1 MKWYYNSDD
10 DDRLHE
16 CDSHDEAVTMI
27 MFSSRY
33 PAMVN
38 SVPDYY
44 IYHGKKKVETI
55 LGKDLFGWYIENGGE
70 VLEEFVNKEDEC
82 EEVADEPSVKKNMQE
97 QVDELSDTINGVNNS
112 LAQLEKSIRLLTQ
125 MMFGGDS
132 NER

>member
-10 DDRLHE
+10 NETLHE
-16 CDSHDEAVTMI
+16 CDTHDDAVTMI
-27 MFSSRY
+27 MFTSRY

-55 LGKDLFGWYIENGGE
+55 LGKDLFKWYIENGGE
-70 VLEEFVNKEDEC
+70 VLEKFKNKKDEDEID
-82 EEVADEPSVKKNMQE
+82 EVEAKNVKTIQD
-97 QVDELSDTINGVNNS
+97 QVDKLSDTVQGVNNS
-112 LAQLEKSIRLLTQ
+112 LAQLENNIRLLTQ
-125 MMFGGDS
+125 MMFRGDD

>member
-10 DDRLHE
+10 NETLHE
-16 CDSHDEAVTMI
+16 CDTHDDAVTMI
-27 MFSSRY
+27 MFTSRY

-55 LGKDLFGWYIENGGE
+55 LGKDLFKWYIENGGE
-70 VLEEFVNKEDEC
+70 VLEKFKNKKDEDEID
-82 EEVADEPSVKKNMQE
+82 EVEAKNVKTIQD
-97 QVDELSDTINGVNNS
+97 QVDELSDTVQGVNNS
-112 LAQLEKSIRLLTQ
+112 LAQLENNIRLLTQ
-125 MMFGGDS
+125 MMFRGDD

>member
-10 DDRLHE
+10 DETLHE
-16 CDSHDEAVTMI
+16 CDTHDDVVTMI
-27 MFSSRY
+27 MFTSRY

-55 LGKDLFGWYIENGGE
+55 LRKDLFKWYIENGGE
-70 VLEEFVNKEDEC
+70 VLEGYMDKENEDEDGIN
-82 EEVADEPSVKKNMQE
+82 EIDNKKTMQE
-97 QVDELSDTINGVNNS
+97 QVDELSDTIHGVNNS
-112 LAQLEKSIRLLTQ
+112 LAQLENNIRLLTQ
-125 MMFGGDS
+125 MMFGGDD

>member
-10 DDRLHE
+10 DELLHE
-16 CDSHDEAVTMI
+16 CDSHDDAVTMI
-27 MFSSRY
+27 MFTSRY

-55 LGKDLFGWYIENGGE
+55 LGKDLFKWYIENGGE
-70 VLEEFVNKEDEC
+70 VLEGFKNKKDEDEID
-82 EEVADEPSVKKNMQE
+82 EVEAKNVKNIQD
-97 QVDELSDTINGVNNS
+97 QVGELSDTVQGVNNS
-112 LAQLEKSIRLLTQ
+112 LAQLENNIRLLTQ
-125 MMFGGDS
+125 MLFGGDD

>member
-10 DDRLHE
+10 DELLHE
-16 CDSHDEAVTMI
+16 CDSHDDAVTMI
-27 MFSSRY
+27 MFTSRY

-55 LGKDLFGWYIENGGE
+55 LGKDLFKWYIENGGE
-70 VLEEFVNKEDEC
+70 VLEWFKNKKDEDEIDKV
-82 EEVADEPSVKKNMQE
+82 EAKNVKNIQD
-97 QVDELSDTINGVNNS
+97 QVGELSDTVQGVNNS
-112 LAQLEKSIRLLTQ
+112 LAQLENNIRLLTQ
-125 MMFGGDS
+125 MLFGGDD

>member
-10 DDRLHE
+10 DETLKE
-16 CDSHDEAVTMI
+16 YDSYDDVVMMI

-38 SVPDYY
+38 SVPNYY

-55 LGKDLFGWYIENGGE
+55 LGKDLFEMYIENGGE
-70 VLEEFVNKEDEC
+70 VLEEFRNREKEC
-82 EEVADEPSVKKNMQE
+82 EIEEVGNKKTIQD
-97 QVDELSDTINGVNNS
+97 QVDELSDTIQSVNNS
-112 LAQLEKSIRLLTQ
+112 LVQLENNIRLLTQ
-125 MMFGGDS
+125 IMFGGED

>member
-10 DDRLHE
+10 DETLHE
-16 CDSHDEAVTMI
+16 CDTHDDVVTMI
-27 MFSSRY
+27 MFTSRY

-55 LGKDLFGWYIENGGE
+55 LGKDLFKWYIENGGE
-70 VLEEFVNKEDEC
+70 VLEGYMDKENEDEDGIN
-82 EEVADEPSVKKNMQE
+82 EIDNKKTMQE
-97 QVDELSDTINGVNNS
+97 QVDELSDTIHGVNNS
-112 LAQLEKSIRLLTQ
+112 LAQLENNIRLLTQ
-125 MMFGGDS
+125 MMFGGDD

>member
-10 DDRLHE
+10 DEMLKE
-16 CDSHDEAVTMI
+16 CDSHEEAVTMI

-55 LGKDLFGWYIENGGE
+55 LGKDLFKWYIENGGE
-70 VLEEFVNKEDEC
+70 VLEEFRNKKDEDEID
-82 EEVADEPSVKKNMQE
+82 EVEAKNVKTIQNQI
-97 QVDELSDTINGVNNS
+97 DELSDTVRGVNNS
-112 LAQLEKSIRLLTQ
+112 LFQLENNIRLLTQ
-125 MMFGGDS
+125 MMFGGDD

>member
-10 DDRLHE
+10 DETLHE
-16 CDSHDEAVTMI
+16 CDTHDDVVTMI
-27 MFSSRY
+27 MFTSRY

-55 LGKDLFGWYIENGGE
+55 LGKDLFKWYIENGGE
-70 VLEEFVNKEDEC
+70 VLEGYMDKENEDEDGIN
-82 EEVADEPSVKKNMQE
+82 EIDNKKTMQE
-97 QVDELSDTINGVNNS
+97 QVDELSDTIHGVNNS
-112 LAQLEKSIRLLTQ
+112 LAQLENNIRLLTQ
-125 MMFGGDS
+125 MMFGGDN

>member
-33 PAMVN
+33 AAMIN
-38 SVPDYY
+38 SVPNYY
-44 IYHGKKKVETI
+44 IYHGKEKVETI

-70 VLEEFVNKEDEC
+70 VLEEFTNKESEC
-82 EEVADEPSVKKNMQE
+82 EETTGVSNAKKSIQE
-97 QVDELSDTINGVNNS
+97 QVDELSNTLQGVNNS
-112 LAQLEKSIRLLTQ
+112 LAQFENNIRLLTQ
-125 MMFGGDS
+125 IMFGGDD
-132 NER
+132 NEG